1 MLVNNNYLLF
11 LFHIGIVL
19 GVFHGYPFKL
29 LEDTPA
35 HFEVQPLFL
44 SKLAI
49 MLKGVGDEAEGAERG
64 WPQSVRGFHQV
75 FSLYCCV
82 LEPAIY
88 CHSL

>member
-11 LFHIGIVL
+11 SFQIRIVL

-44 SKLAI
+44 CKLAI
-49 MLKGVGDEAEGAERG
+49 MLKGDEAEGAERG
-64 WPQSVRGFHQV
+64 WPQSVQRFHLV
-75 FSLYCCV
+75 FLLYCCV